1 MSEDPN
7 YIAKLE
13 KAIREKYGDEAI
25 QNPKKS
31 WNKEK
36 EQKYL
41 KDLKEFYSRE
51 SRKKESERQ
60 RTESGVLVSKR
71 VLEKESDR
79 ECPVCTRYSFMKKDD
94 LYMSKFQC
102 CFDCYI
108 LYVEGREARWREGWR
123 PSENTMAIMK

>member
-1 MSEDPN
+1 MSDDPN
-7 YIAKLE
+7 YVAKLE
-13 KAIREKYGDEAI
+13 KAISEKYGEEAI
-25 QNPKKS
+25 QNPKKL

-51 SRKKESERQ
+51 TEKRESERQ
-60 RTESGVLVSKR
+60 RTEGGILISKR
-71 VLEKESDR
+71 ILEKESNR
-79 ECPVCTRYSFMKKDD
+79 ECPVCVKYSFAMKDD

-108 LYVEGREARWREGWR
+108 HYVEGREARWRSGWR
-123 PSENTMAIMK
+123 PDKNTMAIMK